1 MTLKDLNKNQIHQ
14 LKEQILLEKN
24 ENVSYGELA
33 MADSLISDLEV
44 EEGFGGTNFVPDDFS
59 VEAEDNEEIK
69 IKIYPIQG
77 VPFCVI
83 LSKNFYDEDR
93 IDEWIEEYIKDV
105 NMWEY
110 V

>member
-1 MTLKDLNKNQIHQ
+1 MTLKELNKHQLHQ
-14 LKEQILLEKN
+14 LKTQILCEKN
-24 ENVSYGELA
+24 ENISYGELIN
-33 MADSLISDLEV
+33 ADSLVSDLEV
-44 EEGFGGTNFVPDDFS
+44 EERFGGINFVPDDFG
-59 VEAEDNEEIK
+59 VEAEDNKEIK

-83 LSKNFYDEDR
+83 LSKTFYDEDC

-105 NMWEY
+105 KMWEY

>member
-1 MTLKDLNKNQIHQ
+1 MTLKDLNKNQVHQ
-14 LKEQILLEKN
+14 LKERILLEKN
-24 ENVSYGELA
+24 EYVSYGELA
-33 MADSLISDLEV
+33 NADSLISDLEV
-44 EEGFGGTNFVPDDFS
+44 KERFGGINFVPDDFS
-59 VEAEDNEEIK
+59 VEAEDNKEIK

-83 LSKNFYDEDR
+83 LSKIFYDEDC

-105 NMWEY
+105 KMWEY

>member
-14 LKEQILLEKN
+14 LKERILFEKN
-24 ENVSYGELA
+24 EDVSYGELA
-33 MADSLISDLEV
+33 NADSLISDLEV
-44 EEGFGGTNFVPDDFS
+44 KERFGGINFVPDDFN
-59 VEAEDNEEIK
+59 VEAEDNKEIK

-77 VPFCVI
+77 VPFYVI
-83 LSKNFYDEDR
+83 LSKTFYDEDC

-105 NMWEY
+105 KMWEY